1 MKLPAILLILFAGTT
16 SFTNRYSNNV
26 KYPAFSAE
34 AHRGGRGL
42 MPENTIPA
50 MLYALKNSKV
60 TTLEMDT
67 HITKDLEVV
76 VTHDDYLSRS
86 FTLKPDGTE
95 IAKEEAK
102 KYVVYEMGYQALS
115 KFIVGSKDYPAF
127 PEQQK
132 VKSYIPRLGDLIDSV
147 QRHIKINKLK
157 QCFYDIEIKSSEKGD
172 DITHPKPEKFA
183 DLVVAIIRKKRIAN
197 YTIIQSFDKRALQV
211 VHQKYP
217 DIKLSYLANND
228 KSYEEHIHD
237 LGFKPFIIGSSYKG
251 FNPAIIAK
259 AHADGVKV
267 LTATVNTKA
276 EIEKLKKLK
285 IDGIMT
291 DYPNLF

>member
-16 SFTNRYSNNV
+16 SFTNRFLADGT
-26 KYPAFSAE
+26 YPVFSAE

-50 MLYALKNSKV
+50 MFYALKNSNV

-86 FTLKPDGTE
+86 FTLQPDGTE
-95 IAKEEAK
+95 ITKEEAK
-102 KYVVYEMGYQALS
+102 KYVVYEMDYLTLS
-115 KFIVGSKDYPAF
+115 SFIIGSKDYPAF
-127 PEQQK
+127 PEQKK

-147 QRHIKINKLK
+147 QRYIKINKLK

-172 DITHPKPEKFA
+172 DIMHPKPEKFA
-183 DLVVAIIRKKRIAN
+183 DLVVAVIRKNGITN

-228 KSYEEHIHD
+228 KTYEQHIHD

-251 FNPAIIAK
+251 FNPDIIAK

-291 DYPNLF
+291 DYPNFF